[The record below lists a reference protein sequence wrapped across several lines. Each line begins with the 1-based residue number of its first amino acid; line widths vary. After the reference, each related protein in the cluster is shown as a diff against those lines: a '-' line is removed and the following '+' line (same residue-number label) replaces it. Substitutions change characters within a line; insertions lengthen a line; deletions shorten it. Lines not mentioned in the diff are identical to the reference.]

1 MHKPDR
7 KEEAREEERIWL
19 IQRDAQKEGLR
30 WDQKTEALAR
40 DGKGSPFQAACML
53 SPSVMSDSL

>member
-30 WDQKTEALAR
+30 WDPENRGTGQRWKR
-40 DGKGSPFQAACML
+40 VSFPSCMHA
-53 SPSVMSDSL
+53 